1 MLAERRSTIDDRLDR
16 PRSSRGGTHRWV
28 GGWVLDDIAVALRGR
43 ALDDAAPARG
53 DGLGS
58 LADRV
63 VLGMDVAHKHRDRLM
78 RGERHPDLHG
88 HPGVRD
94 VGSGPV
100 PDRVRPAMRRAR
112 AFQDTAPA
120 RPVGVLDI
128 GLEPSKSA
136 GITNLEPW

>member
-1 MLAERRSTIDDRLDR
+1 M
-16 PRSSRGGTHRWV
+16 
-28 GGWVLDDIAVALRGR
+28 LDDIAVALRGR

-78 RGERHPDLHG
+78 RGVLGMNVAHKHRDRLMRGERHPDLHG

-100 PDRVRPAMRRAR
+100 PDRVRPAMRQAR